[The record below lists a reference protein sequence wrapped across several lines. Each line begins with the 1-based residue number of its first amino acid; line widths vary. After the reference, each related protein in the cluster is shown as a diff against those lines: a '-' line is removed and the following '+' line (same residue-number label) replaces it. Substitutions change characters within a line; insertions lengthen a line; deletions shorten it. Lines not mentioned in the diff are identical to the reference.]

1 MMFLFFYFIKLFFL
15 FLSFLFIV
23 WDFIVIF
30 KSWIAISFIFNLLLH
45 VFNPKY
51 YFFLQ
56 SSRFDADLVYHFT
69 SILWSP
75 HFFLYW
81 DKSHYMLPRLVWKS
95 WDSHYHP
102 DSISHTIFFNSWNF
116 QSFSFNTA
124 FPPFPLSVFGVQWG
138 KSWRVS
144 SLHSTLA
151 LLSCF
156 TSPSPCCPSELECV
170 TSLFVRV

>member
-1 MMFLFFYFIKLFFL
+1 MMFLFFYLIKLFFL

-56 SSRFDADLVYHFT
+56 SSSFDADLVYHFT

-81 DKSHYMLPRLVWKS
+81 DEVPLHVAQNGLKNLE
-95 WDSHYHP
+95 
-102 DSISHTIFFNSWNF
+102 IHTIILTQFPTLFFLTLEI
-116 QSFSFNTA
+116 FSH
-124 FPPFPLSVFGVQWG
+124 FPSILPSHHFRSLS
-138 KSWRVS
+138 SVS
-144 SLHSTLA
+144 SEVRAGESLPSTA
-151 LLSCF
+151 
-156 TSPSPCCPSELECV
+156 P
-170 TSLFVRV
+170 

>member
-1 MMFLFFYFIKLFFL
+1 MFLFFYFIKLFFL

-23 WDFIVIF
+23 WDFVIF

-56 SSRFDADLVYHFT
+56 SSSFDADLVYHFT

-75 HFFLYW
+75 HFFLY
-81 DKSHYMLPRLVWKS
+81 
-95 WDSHYHP
+95 
-102 DSISHTIFFNSWNF
+102 TILFNSWNF

-124 FPPFPLSVFGVQWG
+124 FPPFPLSVSGVQWG

-151 LLSCF
+151 LLWHVLSL
-156 TSPSPCCPSELECV
+156 PPRAALESWNV
-170 TSLFVRV
+170 